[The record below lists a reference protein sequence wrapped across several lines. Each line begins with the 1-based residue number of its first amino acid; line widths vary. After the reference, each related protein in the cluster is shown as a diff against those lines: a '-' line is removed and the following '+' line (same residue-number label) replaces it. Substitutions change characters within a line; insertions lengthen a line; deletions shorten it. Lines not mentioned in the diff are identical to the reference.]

1 MNAVKYIEISPGLK
15 IGVPSELTQEEIDK
29 RVEKYKENLEK
40 SKLQHYNPKKNQFVK
55 SQF

>member
-29 RVEKYKENLEK
+29 RIEKYKKNLEK